1 MSNELHTTPA
11 WSVVP
16 GWRFGYAKGRLV
28 DDECAYDLAR
38 AVVSLHGITDPVKP
52 DVLSAGYRL
61 SLEHLRNALSLR
73 LQELSRSMPTGHVPQ
88 VEVGAYRFSLDYQS
102 CSTLVVFKAGEV
114 VA

>member
-1 MSNELHTTPA
+1 MNELHTTPA
-11 WSVVP
+11 WSVIP

-73 LQELSRSMPTGHVPQ
+73 LQELAKKMPTRHVPY
-88 VEVGAYRFSLDYQS
+88 VEHGVYRYTLDYQS
-102 CSTLVVFKAGEV
+102 CTVLVPMRGGKV
-114 VA
+114 VG